1 MSSPEESWA
10 MSEKLQAR
18 KQEVWDVGG
27 GQVLCY
33 SSAELVKFCYL
44 ELSKQK
50 LL

>member
-1 MSSPEESWA
+1 

-33 SSAELVKFCYL
+33 SSAELVKVCYL
-44 ELSKQK
+44 DHSQQK
-50 LL
+50 LFQNVGPGRFL